1 MCQIERAILETSSTD
16 AVSRIGWSLTSEKNV
31 QTDTR
36 LLTVERDKKQVAL
49 YTTLV
54 KRTKNEQTLDACKIF
69 HKGVYR
75 EYD

>member
-1 MCQIERAILETSSTD
+1 MCQVVRAILETSSTD

-54 KRTKNEQTLDACKIF
+54 KRTKDEQVLVPCEIF
-69 HKGVYR
+69 YKGVYLKV
-75 EYD
+75 